1 MTTCTRCAI
10 SEWHPEARTC
20 SFGDCPFRA
29 ELPATGGAP
38 AGRTGGR
45 EAGHVPVRH
54 LYSSRRRGCAAVSA
68 T

>member
-1 MTTCTRCAI
+1 MTICTRCAV

-20 SFGDCPFRA
+20 DFGDCPFRA
-29 ELPATGGAP
+29 ELPAIGDGKA

-45 EAGHVPVRH
+45 EAGHAPVRH
-54 LYSSRRRGCAAVSA
+54 LYSSRRRSCAASA